1 MLVKQEKRNVDVEN
15 KRPECTPFFP
25 LFVDLWQKKI
35 VIVGAGTIAL
45 RRMRS
50 LLPFAP
56 ELWIVAPE
64 ITANRP
70 SIPETVHLLKQKYE
84 PSVCQGAF
92 LVLAATNDAWV
103 NTQIWEECKE
113 KHILV
118 NVCSDRDLCDFQLP
132 GIASRGDL
140 VIGINAGGQDHRLAK
155 TWTDKIKKEVTEDG
169 FNNQT
174 KTSSDIS
181 KA

>member
-1 MLVKQEKRNVDVEN
+1 MPKK
-15 KRPECTPFFP
+15 FP
-25 LFVDLWQKKI
+25 LFIDLTEKK
-35 VIVGAGTIAL
+35 VVVYGAGVIAS
-45 RRMRS
+45 RRVETLLAFTSS
-50 LLPFAP
+50 LAVFAP
-56 ELWIVAPE
+56 EASERVQRAAEEGYLVWKREAYQE
-64 ITANRP
+64 GT
-70 SIPETVHLLKQKYE
+70 IPAD
-84 PSVCQGAF
+84 AF
-92 LVLAATNDAWV
+92 MVLAATNDAWV
-103 NTQIWEECKE
+103 NTQIWKECRE

-118 NVCSDRDLCDFQLP
+118 NVCSDRDLCDFQFP
-132 GIASRGDL
+132 GIASKGDL

>member
-1 MLVKQEKRNVDVEN
+1 MPKK
-15 KRPECTPFFP
+15 FP
-25 LFVDLWQKKI
+25 LFIDLTEKK
-35 VIVGAGTIAL
+35 VVVYGAGVIAS
-45 RRMRS
+45 RRVETLLAFTSS
-50 LLPFAP
+50 LTVFAP
-56 ELWIVAPE
+56 EA
-64 ITANRP
+64 
-70 SIPETVHLLKQKYE
+70 SE
-84 PSVCQGAF
+84 P
-92 LVLAATNDAWV
+92 
-103 NTQIWEECKE
+103 IWKECRE

-118 NVCSDRDLCDFQLP
+118 NVCSDRNLCDFQFP

-155 TWTDKIKKEVTEDG
+155 IWTDKIKKEVTEDG

>member
-1 MLVKQEKRNVDVEN
+1 M
-15 KRPECTPFFP
+15 
-25 LFVDLWQKKI
+25 
-35 VIVGAGTIAL
+35 
-45 RRMRS
+45 
-50 LLPFAP
+50 
-56 ELWIVAPE
+56 
-64 ITANRP
+64 
-70 SIPETVHLLKQKYE
+70 
-84 PSVCQGAF
+84 
-92 LVLAATNDAWV
+92 VLAATNDAWV
-103 NTQIWEECKE
+103 NTQIWKECRE

-118 NVCSDRDLCDFQLP
+118 NVCSARDLCDFQFP

-155 TWTDKIKKEVTEDG
+155 IWTDKIKKEVTEDG

>member
-1 MLVKQEKRNVDVEN
+1 MPKK
-15 KRPECTPFFP
+15 FP
-25 LFVDLWQKKI
+25 LFIDLTEKK
-35 VIVGAGTIAL
+35 VVVYGAGVIAS
-45 RRMRS
+45 RRVETLLAFTSS
-50 LLPFAP
+50 LTVFAP
-56 ELWIVAPE
+56 EASERVQRAAEEGHLVWKREAYQE
-64 ITANRP
+64 GT
-70 SIPETVHLLKQKYE
+70 IPAD
-84 PSVCQGAF
+84 AF
-92 LVLAATNDAWV
+92 MVLAATSDAWV
-103 NTQIWEECKE
+103 NTQIWKECRE

-118 NVCSDRDLCDFQLP
+118 NVCSDRDLCDFQFP

-155 TWTDKIKKEVTEDG
+155 IWTDKIKKEVTEDG

>member
-1 MLVKQEKRNVDVEN
+1 MPKK
-15 KRPECTPFFP
+15 FP
-25 LFVDLWQKKI
+25 LFIDLTEKK
-35 VIVGAGTIAL
+35 VVVYGAGVIASRRVETLLAL
-45 RRMRS
+45 RR
-50 LLPFAP
+50 LWLFLAP
-56 ELWIVAPE
+56 EASERGAKSGGRRILVWKRRAYQE
-64 ITANRP
+64 GT
-70 SIPETVHLLKQKYE
+70 IPAD
-84 PSVCQGAF
+84 AF
-92 LVLAATNDAWV
+92 MVLAATNDAWV
-103 NTQIWEECKE
+103 NTQIWKECRE

-118 NVCSDRDLCDFQLP
+118 NVCSDRDLCDFQFP
-132 GIASRGDL
+132 GIASRGNL

>member
-1 MLVKQEKRNVDVEN
+1 MPKK
-15 KRPECTPFFP
+15 FP
-25 LFVDLWQKKI
+25 LFIDLTEKK
-35 VIVGAGTIAL
+35 VVVYGAGVIAS
-45 RRMRS
+45 RRVETLLAFTSS
-50 LLPFAP
+50 LTVFAP
-56 ELWIVAPE
+56 EASERVQRAAEEGHLVWKREPYQE
-64 ITANRP
+64 GT
-70 SIPETVHLLKQKYE
+70 IPAD
-84 PSVCQGAF
+84 AF
-92 LVLAATNDAWV
+92 MVLAATSDAQV
-103 NTQIWEECKE
+103 NIQIWKECKE

-118 NVCSDRDLCDFQLP
+118 NVCSDRELCDFQFP
-132 GIASRGDL
+132 GIASKGDL

>member
-1 MLVKQEKRNVDVEN
+1 MPKK
-15 KRPECTPFFP
+15 FP
-25 LFVDLWQKKI
+25 LFIDLTEKK
-35 VIVGAGTIAL
+35 VVVYGAGVIAS
-45 RRMRS
+45 RRVETLLAFTSS
-50 LLPFAP
+50 LTVFAP
-56 ELWIVAPE
+56 EASERVQRAAE
-64 ITANRP
+64 
-70 SIPETVHLLKQKYE
+70 EGY
-84 PSVCQGAF
+84 
-92 LVLAATNDAWV
+92 LVWKREAYQEGTATNDAWV
-103 NTQIWEECKE
+103 NTQIWKECRE

-118 NVCSDRDLCDFQLP
+118 NVCSARDLCDFQFP

-155 TWTDKIKKEVTEDG
+155 IWTDKIKKEVTEDG

>member
-1 MLVKQEKRNVDVEN
+1 MPKK
-15 KRPECTPFFP
+15 FP
-25 LFVDLWQKKI
+25 LFIDLTEKK
-35 VIVGAGTIAL
+35 VVVYGAGVIAS
-45 RRMRS
+45 RRVETLLAFTSS
-50 LLPFAP
+50 LTVFAP
-56 ELWIVAPE
+56 EASERVQRAAEEGHLVWKREAYQE
-64 ITANRP
+64 GT
-70 SIPETVHLLKQKYE
+70 IPAD
-84 PSVCQGAF
+84 AF
-92 LVLAATNDAWV
+92 MVLAATSDAWV
-103 NTQIWEECKE
+103 NTQIW

-118 NVCSDRDLCDFQLP
+118 NVCSDRDLCDFQFP

-155 TWTDKIKKEVTEDG
+155 IWTDKIKKEVTEDG

>member
-1 MLVKQEKRNVDVEN
+1 MRCIMGNVDVEN

-92 LVLAATNDAWV
+92 LVLAATNDDELNAR
-103 NTQIWEECKE
+103 IC
-113 KHILV
+113 
-118 NVCSDRDLCDFQLP
+118 RD
-132 GIASRGDL
+132 GKRSRG
-140 VIGINAGGQDHRLAK
+140 IC
-155 TWTDKIKKEVTEDG
+155 E
-169 FNNQT
+169 
-174 KTSSDIS
+174 
-181 KA
+181 

>member
-1 MLVKQEKRNVDVEN
+1 MPKK
-15 KRPECTPFFP
+15 FP
-25 LFVDLWQKKI
+25 LFIDLTEKK
-35 VIVGAGTIAL
+35 VVVYGAGVIAS
-45 RRMRS
+45 RRVETLLAFTSS
-50 LLPFAP
+50 LTVFAP
-56 ELWIVAPE
+56 EASERVQRAAEEGYLVIGNADAYQE
-64 ITANRP
+64 GT
-70 SIPETVHLLKQKYE
+70 IPAD
-84 PSVCQGAF
+84 AF
-92 LVLAATNDAWV
+92 MVLAATNDAWV
-103 NTQIWEECKE
+103 NTQIWKECKE

-118 NVCSDRDLCDFQLP
+118 NVCSDRDLCDFQFP